1 MLAHPFNPKF
11 LVSLLLL
18 LGITSGSPGSYAAGP
33 TLAIETPVQA
43 PTHNFTLEQ
52 AVQRSQEIDPWI
64 VQSQFQ
70 QESLQAQSISRG
82 SLPDPSVNFGI
93 ANLPVDSFDFA
104 QERMTQFKVGV
115 TQMLPRGQTLALN
128 RKRFGRLSEV
138 ELAAQKNRSA
148 TVAVEVS
155 HLWLDIFESQ
165 QITRMIESDKR
176 LFQYLIDISESSYAA
191 GDSKAR
197 QSDVVRAQLEL
208 TRIEDRLLMSNRQN
222 DRLLAELNGWLVGI
236 DSQSWH
242 QINISDTIPDLIVR
256 DQSLVERQD
265 VTRLYGY
272 LVLHPAIV
280 QIEKRIAARATGVA
294 LAKQS
299 YKPQWGINAS
309 YGYRDNEP
317 GGMDRPDLF
326 SLNVSVDLPLFTANR
341 QDKELQ
347 SATANLEAVKTERA
361 LALRQLTSQFLTA
374 VASYKGLAERI
385 ELYKRRL
392 LLQMTDQAEASLSAY
407 THDDGEFAE
416 AVRARISQLNA
427 RIELMQLEVEFQKTI
442 ATLNYFL
449 IAAQPPIV
457 SSLGEVK

>member
-1 MLAHPFNPKF
+1 MLAHSFPPK
-11 LVSLLLL
+11 LLFIPLL
-18 LGITSGSPGSYAAGP
+18 SLGISAASAGSSAA
-33 TLAIETPVQA
+33 TQVYTI
-43 PTHNFTLEQ
+43 EQ

-64 VQSQFQ
+64 LKSQFQ

-82 SLPDPSVNFGI
+82 SLPDPSVNFGV

-128 RKRFGRLSEV
+128 RKRLGRLSEV
-138 ELAAQKNRSA
+138 EMAAQKNRIA

-155 HLWLDIFESQ
+155 HLWLDIFKSQ
-165 QITRMIESDKR
+165 KISRMIEDDKR

-222 DRLLAELNGWLVGI
+222 DRLLAGLNGWLVGI
-236 DSQSWH
+236 DARNWH
-242 QINISDTIPDLIVR
+242 EINISKSIPALKVR

-265 VTRLYGY
+265 MARLYPY
-272 LVLHPAIV
+272 LVAHPAIV
-280 QIEKRIAARATGVA
+280 QIDKRIAALTTGVE
-294 LAKQS
+294 LAKQN
-299 YKPQWGINAS
+299 YKPQWGVNAS
-309 YGYRDNEP
+309 YGYRDNDP
-317 GGMDRPDLF
+317 VGGGDRPDLF

-341 QDKELQ
+341 QDKDLQ
-347 SATANLEAVKTERA
+347 SATANREAVKTERA
-361 LALRQLTSQFLTA
+361 LVLRQLTSQFLEA
-374 VASYKGLAERI
+374 VASYKGLAARI
-385 ELYKRRL
+385 ELHQRRL

-407 THDDGEFAE
+407 THEDGEFAE

-449 IAAQPPIV
+449 IAAQPPLV
-457 SSLGEVK
+457 LGVGEVK

>member
-1 MLAHPFNPKF
+1 MLAHPSSPK
-11 LVSLLLL
+11 LLFRLL
-18 LGITSGSPGSYAAGP
+18 LGITLGSPGGYAATHSVAHSSTYNY
-33 TLAIETPVQA
+33 TLQ
-43 PTHNFTLEQ
+43 Q
-52 AVQRSQEIDPWI
+52 AVQRSQQIDPWI
-64 VQSQFQ
+64 LKSQFQ
-70 QESLQAQSISRG
+70 QESLQAQSVSRG
-82 SLPDPSVNFGI
+82 SLPDPSMSFGV

-138 ELAAQKNRSA
+138 ELAAQKNRTA

-165 QITRMIESDKR
+165 QITRMIESDKH

-208 TRIEDRLLMSNRQN
+208 TRIEDRLLMANRQN
-222 DRLLAELNGWLVGI
+222 DRLLAELNGWLVEL
-236 DSQSWH
+236 DVQNWH
-242 QINISDTIPDLIVR
+242 ETNITEKIPVLKVR
-256 DQSLVERQD
+256 DQSLIERQD
-265 VTRLYGY
+265 VARLYGY
-272 LVLHPAIV
+272 LDLHPAIV
-280 QIEKRIAARATGVA
+280 QIDKRIAARATGVS
-294 LAKQS
+294 LAKQN

-309 YGYRDNEP
+309 YGYRNNEP

-341 QDKELQ
+341 QDKKLQ
-347 SATANLEAVKTERA
+347 SATANFEAVKTERA
-361 LALRQLTSQFLTA
+361 LALRQLTSRFLAA
-374 VASYKGLAERI
+374 VASYKGLAKRI

-392 LLQMTDQAEASLSAY
+392 LLQMTDQAESSLSAY
-407 THDDGEFAE
+407 TNDDGEFAE

-449 IAAQPPIV
+449 IAAQPPPV
-457 SSLGEVK
+457 SGRGEVK